1 MNINKLLLFFLFM
14 PFYLMA
20 ADKLIWYAYSQPP
33 AYIFKGENA
42 GKGYIN
48 LTSDILKPL
57 LPQYRHIE
65 VQASV
70 GRIMRDLREGKNVC
84 VYGLFQT
91 EEREKFVHYSKKA
104 LLHRNVRIMINKTQF
119 KTLRLNKTES
129 LRRLLTEL
137 KLELMLIHGRS
148 YGPLADEIVYFNPDN
163 VYYRAS
169 SESAALFN
177 MLDNERFDFM
187 LAFPGA
193 ATYAIKTLNF
203 KHEYEL
209 IHIQNQKPYAASNI
223 GCSKTSWGKQ
233 TISDINIA
241 LEQAL
246 RDPKY
251 FNALT
256 YWTNHLDDHSAF
268 YRYYKEQLINN
279 NEPPSLNDE

>member
-1 MNINKLLLFFLFM
+1 MPFFLK
-14 PFYLMA
+14 A
-20 ADKLIWYAYSQPP
+20 NEKLIWYAYGQPP

-48 LTSDILKPL
+48 LTSNILKL
-57 LPQYRHIE
+57 RLPQYKHIE

-70 GRIMRDLREGKNVC
+70 GRIMRDLQEGKNVC

-91 EEREKFVHYSKKA
+91 QERKKFVYYSKKA
-104 LLHRNVRIMINKTQF
+104 LLHRNVRIMISKTNAQAL
-119 KTLRLNKTES
+119 KLNKTES

-137 KLELMLIHGRS
+137 NLELMLIHGRS

-177 MLDNERFDFM
+177 MLDNGRFDFM

-203 KHEYEL
+203 KQDYEL

-223 GCSKTSWGKQ
+223 GCSKTTWGKQ
-233 TISDINIA
+233 TIKDINTA

-246 RDPKY
+246 KNPKY
-251 FNALT
+251 FDALT
-256 YWTNHLDDHSAF
+256 YWTKHLDDHGAF

-279 NEPPSLNDE
+279 NAPPSLQ